1 MEAVASLSVTV
12 RLVSYVIK
20 GSSFAI
26 NVSFLSL
33 QKKFY
38 QNAGHGDLVGGRS
51 NSLDSRCHGDDRFKL
66 QLIGHLPS

>member
-20 GSSFAI
+20 GLFTI

-66 QLIGHLPS
+66 QLIGHLPE

>member
-20 GSSFAI
+20 GLFMI

-33 QKKFY
+33 RKKFY

>member
-1 MEAVASLSVTV
+1 MEAVASLNVTV
-12 RLVSYVIK
+12 CLVSYVIK
-20 GSSFAI
+20 GLFTI

>member
-1 MEAVASLSVTV
+1 MEAVASLNVTV

-20 GSSFAI
+20 GLFTI

-38 QNAGHGDLVGGRS
+38 QNAGNGDLVGGRS

>member
-20 GSSFAI
+20 GLFTI

-38 QNAGHGDLVGGRS
+38 QNAGHGDLVSGRS

-66 QLIGHLPS
+66 QLIGHLPE